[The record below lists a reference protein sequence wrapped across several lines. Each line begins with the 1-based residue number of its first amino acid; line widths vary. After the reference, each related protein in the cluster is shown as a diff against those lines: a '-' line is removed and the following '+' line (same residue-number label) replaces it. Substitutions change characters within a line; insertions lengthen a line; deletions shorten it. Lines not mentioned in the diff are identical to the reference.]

1 MKSEINQSKI
11 KRDSEINPL
20 HPTSVCIFST
30 HFLLIFCSLLI
41 SSGADEENLFINQG
55 ASLVGD
61 HFVDSRDLKCD
72 SGMILLEEIRC

>member
-1 MKSEINQSKI
+1 MRST
-11 KRDSEINPL
+11 L
-20 HPTSVCIFST
+20 HAQHQYVYSPY
-30 HFLLIFCSLLI
+30 CSLLI

-61 HFVDSRDLKCD
+61 HFADSRDLKYD

>member
-1 MKSEINQSKI
+1 MRST
-11 KRDSEINPL
+11 L
-20 HPTSVCIFST
+20 HAQHQYVYSPY
-30 HFLLIFCSLLI
+30 CSLLI

-61 HFVDSRDLKCD
+61 YFVDSRDLKYD

>member
-1 MKSEINQSKI
+1 M
-11 KRDSEINPL
+11 R
-20 HPTSVCIFST
+20 ST
-30 HFLLIFCSLLI
+30 LYTQHQYVYSPSCSLLI

-61 HFVDSRDLKCD
+61 HFVDSRELKYD

>member
-1 MKSEINQSKI
+1 MRST
-11 KRDSEINPL
+11 L
-20 HPTSVCIFST
+20 HAQHQYVYFPY
-30 HFLLIFCSLLI
+30 CSLLI

>member
-1 MKSEINQSKI
+1 MRST
-11 KRDSEINPL
+11 L
-20 HPTSVCIFST
+20 HAQHQYVYSPY
-30 HFLLIFCSLLI
+30 CSLLI

-61 HFVDSRDLKCD
+61 HFVDSRDLKYD